1 MKINYNINQK
11 YFYIIVKWKIIL
23 IVLVLRLWYIT
34 GKKYRQSRN
43 ATYSEKNIE
52 VVDCNLI
59 IIVFEFQCISIIL
72 HRDAVLMM
80 MIIKYLIKSFES
92 HNWNNVIALIKLWF
106 EIQLE

>member
-72 HRDAVLMM
+72 HRDDAVLMM
-80 MIIKYLIKSFES
+80 MIKYLIESFES

-106 EIQLE
+106 EIQLK

>member
-59 IIVFEFQCISIIL
+59 IIVFKFQCISITPWWCSIDDDDNKVFN
-72 HRDAVLMM
+72 RKFR
-80 MIIKYLIKSFES
+80 IT
-92 HNWNNVIALIKLWF
+92 
-106 EIQLE
+106 